1 MAKNF
6 QLSSR
11 AAWSWILGSW
21 VQAEQLWHR
30 AHAGRFLRLIGQSGI
45 ALLFVSVNPILADD
59 APTVAADP
67 LDVRSL
73 IAAGG
78 IIGAVII
85 GLSIAMVALIVE
97 HLLSIRRSALMPP
110 GLAESVHHLV
120 SEGQFAAADQQCRQ
134 QPSFLAYVVSA
145 GLQEVGLG
153 YAAVEK
159 SMEDASQEQAARLYR
174 KIEYLSVIGTLAPML
189 GLMGTVL
196 GMIRAFSE
204 FANKAVPQTADFAPA
219 ISQALVTTLLG
230 LGVAVPALA
239 AFSLFRNRID
249 EYVAETSL
257 LAEQMLAPYK
267 RGTAA
272 RSSQNASGES
282 RMSERRTARQPI
294 TPVTI
299 ERGEKS

>member
-1 MAKNF
+1 MVERF
-6 QLSSR
+6 RRLVSLS
-11 AAWSWILGSW
+11 IL
-21 VQAEQLWHR
+21 VLPV
-30 AHAGRFLRLIGQSGI
+30 
-45 ALLFVSVNPILADD
+45 LLATPLMADD
-59 APTVAADP
+59 APATEANP

-78 IIGAVII
+78 MIGAVII
-85 GLSIAMVALIVE
+85 GLSLAMVSLIVE
-97 HLLSIRRSALMPP
+97 HLLSIRRTALMPS
-110 GLAESVHHLV
+110 GLEDSLHKSINERQYAT
-120 SEGQFAAADQQCRQ
+120 ADKQCRE

-159 SMEDASQEQAARLYR
+159 SMEDACQEQAARLYR
-174 KIEYLSVIGTLAPML
+174 KIEYLSVIGTLAPMI

-204 FANKAVPQTADFAPA
+204 FASKAVPQTADFAPA

-249 EYVAETSL
+249 EFVAETSL
-257 LAEQMLAPYK
+257 LAEQVMAPYK
-267 RGTAA
+267 RGTVQKSAPTETA
-272 RSSQNASGES
+272 GTRTT
-282 RMSERRTARQPI
+282 ERRPARPPI
-294 TPVTI
+294 PPVAV
-299 ERGEKS
+299 ERGTK

>member
-1 MAKNF
+1 MVERSFRLMSLTAIT
-6 QLSSR
+6 LL
-11 AAWSWILGSW
+11 ILC
-21 VQAEQLWHR
+21 VRPL
-30 AHAGRFLRLIGQSGI
+30 
-45 ALLFVSVNPILADD
+45 VADD
-59 APTVAADP
+59 APVAEADP

-78 IIGAVII
+78 MIGAVII
-85 GLSIAMVALIVE
+85 GLSVAMVALIVE
-97 HLLSIRRSALMPP
+97 HLLSIRRSALMPT
-110 GLAESVHHLV
+110 GLAESVHRSI
-120 SEGQFAAADQQCRQ
+120 SEGQFAAADKQCRE

-153 YAAVEK
+153 YTAVEK

-174 KIEYLSVIGTLAPML
+174 KIEYLSVIGTLAPMI

-257 LAEQMLAPYK
+257 LAEQTLTPYK
-267 RGTAA
+267 RGMAKRSQQGETVDVRATERRAA
-272 RSSQNASGES
+272 RPSI
-282 RMSERRTARQPI
+282 P
-294 TPVTI
+294 PVAA
-299 ERGEKS
+299 ERGAKS

>member
-1 MAKNF
+1 MVRSF
-6 QLSSR
+6 FRLTSLSAITLLVLS
-11 AAWSWILGSW
+11 
-21 VQAEQLWHR
+21 
-30 AHAGRFLRLIGQSGI
+30 LRPLM
-45 ALLFVSVNPILADD
+45 ADD
-59 APTVAADP
+59 APAVNPDP

-78 IIGAVII
+78 MIGAVII

-110 GLAESVHHLV
+110 GLAESVHRSISDGH
-120 SEGQFAAADQQCRQ
+120 FAAADKQCRE

-145 GLQEVGLG
+145 GLQEIGLG

-159 SMEDASQEQAARLYR
+159 SIEDASQEQAARLYR

-272 RSSQNASGES
+272 RSAQSDAGEV
-282 RMSERRTARQPI
+282 RTTERRVSRPPI
-294 TPVTI
+294 PPVTV
-299 ERGEKS
+299 ERGAKP